1 MPDSSSVAPTA
12 CRRIWSLAERDPR
25 RAVPLARRALD
36 RSRAG
41 DPVAWARYT
50 LGYALLCWER
60 FDDARPHLLA
70 AQAAFEAAGQ
80 ALPALRCRYALALAD
95 LAQLGRPDL
104 ERELPALAE
113 QLDRAGAPDLA
124 TRARLY
130 QAVLFNVQGRSAEA
144 EALLDRVAPSIAEPA
159 DRARWLL
166 VRGVAALARGAP
178 VLSADLLEQAGR
190 LFADLH
196 NPLETAKC
204 RFQLGSALLRQE
216 KLDLALAQYRRAERT
231 FRQIDLPLRLAWC
244 AKSSGLLLA
253 RLGRY
258 DEALRAILTALQQ
271 FTRLDRIA
279 DIGGCQLN
287 FGVIYFY
294 AGRWEAALACYERAE
309 ALYDAAGVLAERLVA
324 RRNRA
329 IVYRAQGRYAEAQAL
344 LAELED
350 RARAGDDQAEL
361 AEIVMEQAGVLAAT
375 GQIDN
380 SAARYQQARDLFSR
394 LGNLLGAAD
403 CALDQGWLAIERG
416 AAGEALDHFRFVE
429 PIVARH
435 PYHRWRTDYGLARCA
450 EAGGDA
456 AAALARYQAALATV
470 ADLRQRL
477 VSEDLSSGL
486 YAQAARLHVDALRLA
501 SARGDAALAIEIGE
515 SQRAL
520 VLRRLLAA
528 RLADLPG
535 EYAAEHERLR
545 AQIGALLGRP
555 PDERGADDAD
565 LDRAL
570 AEYGDLLLH
579 ARHAGPTAAA
589 PLDPPLD
596 LAGTR
601 AALTAAYGADWT
613 ALLYIVSGDTLL
625 IGTITPERLLLVQTP
640 YDAQLRRLIAQASRP
655 EHRRFTYRDM
665 PYRLGRAARPW
676 AGLCELAERLL
687 PGQARE
693 RLHPGHRLLIV
704 PGGELHALPWAALRL
719 GDAWL
724 VERAVVQLAPSLATW
739 QSLAGRG
746 YAPSGDAL
754 LVGCSAFGER
764 AAALPAVAGELLA
777 VARRW
782 PGDCAQLLDDRATR
796 AALLDRSSSGEL
808 ERYGLLHFATHAQ
821 LLPARGLAAHLKL
834 SDGDMLLPEVAGLRL
849 GGGLVALSACD
860 GAAADAL
867 PGEELL
873 SLSWA
878 FLAAGARGVLAS
890 LWPADD
896 EAARGLMA
904 AFYGEL
910 DQLHDAP
917 AALAQTQRTLLANGG
932 PAADPASWASFVF
945 TGAGRLRTYS
955 ALHS

>member
-1 MPDSSSVAPTA
+1 MHDSSAVAPTA
-12 CRRIWSLAERDPR
+12 CRRIRSLAERDPR

-36 RSRAG
+36 QPQVI
-41 DPVAWARYT
+41 DPAARAWARYT

-70 AQAAFEAAGQ
+70 AQVAFEAVGQ
-80 ALPALRCRYALALAD
+80 ALPALRCRFALALAD
-95 LAQLGRPDL
+95 LTQGRPDL

-144 EALLDRVAPSIAEPA
+144 EALLDRIAPLIAEPA

-166 VRGVAALARGAP
+166 VRGVAALARGDPA
-178 VLSADLLEQAGR
+178 LSADLLEQAGR
-190 LFADLH
+190 MFADLH
-196 NPLETAKC
+196 NPLEAAKC

-244 AKSSGLLLA
+244 AKGSGLLLA

-271 FTRLDRIA
+271 FTRLGRIA

-309 ALYDAAGVLAERLVA
+309 ALYDATDVLAERLVA

-350 RARAGDDQAEL
+350 RARAGGNQAEL

-375 GQIDN
+375 GQIDD
-380 SAARYQQARDLFSR
+380 SAARYQQARDLFGQ

-416 AAGEALDHFRFVE
+416 AAGKALDHFRFVE

-450 EAGGDA
+450 EASGDA
-456 AAALARYQAALATV
+456 AVALDRYQAALATV

-477 VSEDLSSGL
+477 VSEELSSGL

-501 SARGDAALAIEIGE
+501 TAQGDAALAIEIGE

-528 RLADLPG
+528 RLAALPG

-545 AQIGALLGRP
+545 AQIGILLDRP
-555 PDERGADDAD
+555 HDERGAGDDT
-565 LDRAL
+565 LDRVL
-570 AEYGDLLLH
+570 AAYGDLLLQ
-579 ARHAGPTAAA
+579 ARHGGAAPPPA

-601 AALTAAYGADWT
+601 AALIAAYGADWT

-625 IGTITPERLLLVQTP
+625 IGTITPERQLLAQTP

-676 AGLCELAERLL
+676 AGLGELAGRLL

-704 PGGELHALPWAALRL
+704 PAGPLHALPWAALRL

-724 VERAVVQLAPSLATW
+724 IERAVVQLAPSLATW

-746 YAPSGDAL
+746 HAPSGDAL

-764 AAALPAVAGELLA
+764 AAALPAVAGELHA

-834 SDGDMLLPEVAGLRL
+834 WDGDMLLPEVAGLRL

-860 GAAADAL
+860 GAAAAAL

-896 EAARGLMA
+896 EAARGFMA

-932 PAADPASWASFVF
+932 PAAEPESWASFVF
-945 TGAGRLRTYS
+945 TGAGRLR
-955 ALHS
+955 A